1 MILAMF
7 MSPRR
12 RTGSGGTSTS
22 TRLGF
27 TMAGEMNL
35 QPTLQHALLTYT
47 NISLPEEDERAK
59 SRELR
64 LRPNIIATP
73 QIRGD

>member
-22 TRLGF
+22 TKLGF

-35 QPTLQHALLTYT
+35 YPALQRVVLTCT
-47 NISLPEEDERAK
+47 NVPLPEEDERAEG
-59 SRELR
+59 RELR
-64 LRPNIIATP
+64 FRPNLVATP
-73 QIRGD
+73 QIRGE